1 MIASNLKSLRKNR
14 SETQEQVADAIGVN
28 RSTYADYEKGKSEPS
43 ASLCIKIA
51 NYYSISVADL
61 LTSELDAPLFNRKIT
76 DPPSLYQDGL
86 RVVTVSVSGNGREN
100 IELVPVSAIAGYAD
114 GYNMTSFIQDLP
126 RFSIPNLPES
136 TYRAFQI
143 SGNSMPPIAEG
154 FIVVGKYVE
163 RWQDL
168 QNGKRYVLLL
178 RNEGIVFKRVVN
190 EVGQNKKLVLF
201 SDNPDFLPFTVSIAD
216 LLEAWEMV
224 AFVGFPSEFGD
235 PQEAILQKLNAIDQ
249 KINFVI
255 TQQG

>member
-1 MIASNLKSLRKNR
+1 MLASNLKFLRKNR
-14 SETQEQVADAIGVN
+14 RETQEQVADAIGIN

-51 NYYSISVADL
+51 NYFSISVADL
-61 LTSELDAPLFNRKIT
+61 LISELDVHLFNRKMT

-86 RVVTVSVSGNGREN
+86 RVVTVSVSGNEREN
-100 IELVPVSAIAGYAD
+100 IELVPVSAIAGYAE
-114 GYNMTSFIQDLP
+114 GYNMTSFIRDLP
-126 RFSIPNLPES
+126 RFYLPNLPES

-143 SGNSMPPIAEG
+143 SGNSMPPIGEG

-168 QNGKRYVLLL
+168 KSGKRYVLLL
-178 RNEGIVFKRVVN
+178 RNEGVVFKRVIN

-224 AFVGFPSEFGD
+224 AFVGFPSEIGD
-235 PQEAILQKLNAIDQ
+235 PQEAILQKLHTIDQ
-249 KINFVI
+249 KINFMI
-255 TQQG
+255 AKQG